1 MSDGCFQEPVADAAP
16 RRTRGRRQTRY
27 FAPIV
32 VALMAG
38 IAGSQAFAQT
48 DLSQKPDSAL
58 IVQAQADDSLLD
70 GGSAQTGGGSDD
82 LLSGSSQNGEN
93 GATGADDAQTGGDDL
108 LGDGGS
114 ADGGSTD
121 GGDDLLGGGSG
132 NGSENG
138 SAGDGGGDLLSADGD
153 DGSGGDLL
161 DGGSGPDDAGGDLLS
176 GDQDTQSLTDGD
188 DDGETAADQK
198 TAFEMHKEV
207 YQDTGDRYP
216 SATDCATCHPRQ
228 YRQWSVSQHA
238 YAQLSLVYMAMQ
250 MKMNAKTSGTV
261 GDFCVRCHNPVGM
274 NLGESVYTSNL
285 DRHPTSREG
294 ITCIACHR
302 MKTDYGEVSGRLP
315 IEQGDVTDPV
325 YGPKGNEELARVLD
339 TPGKYRVVTDPDEPG
354 REIHK
359 EARQFFKMQES
370 GFCASCHD
378 VTLPN
383 GFRLEEAFAEYHM
396 SPASSEGTTCQDC
409 HMGKEQGVP
418 SGYDRAPAA
427 VVGDEP
433 TEPRKV
439 TNHYFAGPDYPIIH
453 AGLFPYNVE
462 AQEFKTMRQWL
473 KFDHEAGWGT
483 ESFEQDVSLDRE
495 FPEAWFAPAD
505 RYDARD
511 ILNEQFDKLE
521 WASEQRMEALRN
533 GYGLSDVR
541 IVEAGADGLT
551 FEVDV
556 KNKTNGHGLPT
567 GFDAER
573 LFFLQVTVR
582 DRDGRVVFESGDR
595 DPNGDVRDSH
605 SLYVH
610 AGELP
615 LDEQLF
621 TLQSRFLVRMER
633 GGEREE
639 VLTLNH
645 SLSPQPLVRP
655 STRANTVYGR
665 PRGARKHK
673 RNIPP
678 LGHKTARY
686 EVDGSALT
694 GNGPY
699 SVDVRFI
706 AQMVPVN
713 LIAKIQDVGFD
724 YNMSPKE
731 VADRVVEGAMTV
743 HTRTRTIAI
752 EDPPGSGPAGERTSA
767 RSD

>member
-1 MSDGCFQEPVADAAP
+1 MLYGQSQDAASRTVPLGRGALGGFTP
-16 RRTRGRRQTRY
+16 RCCAGAL
-27 FAPIV
+27 FAV
-32 VALMAG
+32 LTVAVAPPAIG
-38 IAGSQAFAQT
+38 QG
-48 DLSQKPDSAL
+48 DLGARPSSAL
-58 IVQAQADDSLLD
+58 IAQAQGEDSLLTNGSSD
-70 GGSAQTGGGSDD
+70 SASEDSLLGGSGSGTGGGSTDGDTGNDGLLSGSSQEGDDLLSGSPRNGSSQQDDD
-82 LLSGSSQNGEN
+82 LLSGSS
-93 GATGADDAQTGGDDL
+93 
-108 LGDGGS
+108 
-114 ADGGSTD
+114 
-121 GGDDLLGGGSG
+121 
-132 NGSENG
+132 
-138 SAGDGGGDLLSADGD
+138 
-153 DGSGGDLL
+153 GSGGDLL
-161 DGGSGPDDAGGDLLS
+161 SGGDGSLS
-176 GDQDTQSLTDGD
+176 DGDQ
-188 DDGETAADQK
+188 DGETASEQD
-198 TAFEMHKEV
+198 TAFEMHKEA
-207 YQDTGDRYP
+207 YQDAGDRYP
-216 SATDCATCHPRQ
+216 SATECATCHPRQ
-228 YRQWSVSQHA
+228 YEQWSVSQHS
-238 YAQLSLVYMAMQ
+238 YAQLSPVYMAMQ

-274 NLGESVYTSNL
+274 NLGESVYQSNL

-294 ITCIACHR
+294 ITCIVCHR

-315 IEQGDVTDPV
+315 IEEGDITAPV
-325 YGPKGNEELARVLD
+325 YGPKGNVELKRVLN
-339 TPGKYRVVTDPDEPG
+339 TPTKYRVVTDPEESG
-354 REIHK
+354 RKVHK
-359 EARQFFKMQES
+359 EAKQFFKMQQS
-370 GFCASCHD
+370 GFCGSCHD

-396 SPASSEGTTCQDC
+396 SSASRQGTTCQDC

-433 TEPRKV
+433 TQPRKV

-453 AGLFPYNVE
+453 PGLFPYNVE
-462 AQEFKTMRQWL
+462 AQELKTMRQWL
-473 KFDHEAGWGT
+473 KFDHDAGWGT
-483 ESFEQDVSLDRE
+483 AAFEQDVSLDRE
-495 FPEAWFAPAD
+495 FPEAWYAPAD

-511 ILNEQFDKLE
+511 ILNDQFERLE
-521 WASEQRMEALRN
+521 WARKERLEALRN
-533 GYGLSDVR
+533 GYGLSEIRV
-541 IVEAGADGLT
+541 VEAGPDGLR

-556 KNKTNGHGLPT
+556 ENKTNGHSLPT

-582 DRDGRVVFESGDR
+582 DRDGEVVFESGDR

-621 TLQSRFLVRMER
+621 SLQSRFLVRMER

-655 STRANTVYGR
+655 STRPNTVYGR

-673 RNIPP
+673 RQIPP
-678 LGHKTARY
+678 LGQKTASY
-686 EVDGSALT
+686 QVDGGALT
-694 GNGPY
+694 GDGPY

-724 YNMSPKE
+724 YRMSPKE
-731 VADRVVEGAMTV
+731 IAERVVEGAMTV
-743 HTRTRTIAI
+743 RTRSRTIAV
-752 EDPPGSGPAGERTSA
+752 DGSAAERTSA
-767 RSD
+767 NAD